1 MRLAVISDIHGN
13 LEAFQEVLKDIQQ
26 CRVEYVVCL
35 GDMIGYGPEP
45 EEVVRLIME
54 KNIPTVMGNHELAIL
69 EPRYLEW
76 FNPLCQLSLNK
87 TRTLLSHETITFIRS
102 LENHLLL
109 GDSLFVH
116 GVPPDSVMT
125 YLMQLSDEEIRTI
138 FQTNREK
145 KYFVGHTHDLVLK
158 GDRENDIYTRP
169 LRQEIIPFKTGRT
182 YLVNVGSVGQPR
194 DGNNQAKYVIW
205 DQEAES
211 LETRFIA
218 YDIERTVRKI
228 LDLGL
233 PEYHARRLW

>member
-1 MRLAVISDIHGN
+1 LRLAVISDIHGN

-26 CRVEYVVCL
+26 CRVDYVVCL

-45 EEVVRLIME
+45 EAVVQLIRE

-76 FNPLCQLSLNK
+76 FNPLCQLSLSK
-87 TRTLLSHETITFIRS
+87 TRTLLSHETLTFIRS
-102 LENHLLL
+102 LENYLIL
-109 GDSLFVH
+109 GDSRFVH

-125 YLMQLSDEEIRTI
+125 YLIQLSDEDIQI
-138 FQTNREK
+138 LFQNSRESK
-145 KYFVGHTHDLVLK
+145 FFVGHTHDLVLK
-158 GDRENDIYTRP
+158 ADKGNGVYTRP
-169 LRQEIIPFKTGRT
+169 LAQETIPFKTDQT

-194 DGNNQAKYVIW
+194 DGNNRAKYVIW

-218 YDIERTVRKI
+218 YDIEHTARKI
-228 LDLGL
+228 LALGL